1 MKKIY
6 LLLIALS
13 VSSIVQSQ
21 DNGDLEK
28 QFYIRFG
35 FSNPTNSYIG
45 IDDNSFW
52 DEVNKSGGVFELGQ
66 IFILNSIPLSDGL
79 RLGINVDYAEISYH
93 QLSAKT
99 TDDALGI
106 LKISSKI
113 GPSISYSP
121 ANKLVFDAFI
131 KAKIPWVAGL
141 TFIEDGSVNVNDENY
156 IGTLGFGFSTG
167 INVRYRFIMAG
178 FEFNKDSMKLE
189 NVDVKGEYFGNAS
202 DFNDD
207 KTPMPCMNFTFGF
220 CF

>member
-6 LLLIALS
+6 LLLIVLS

-21 DNGDLEK
+21 DSGDLEK

-52 DEVNKSGGVFELGQ
+52 DDVKKAGGVFELGQ

-79 RLGINVDYAEISYH
+79 RLGINVDYAEFSYH
-93 QLSAKT
+93 QLSSKS

-106 LKISSKI
+106 LKISSKV

-121 ANKLVFDAFI
+121 IKNLVFDAFI
-131 KAKIPWVAGL
+131 KAKIPWIAGL
-141 TFIEDGSVNVNDENY
+141 AFIEDGSVNYDEAY
-156 IGTLGFGFSTG
+156 SGTLGFGFSTG
-167 INVRYRFIMAG
+167 INVRYRFIMVG
-178 FEFNKDSMKLE
+178 FEYNRDSMKLE
-189 NVDVKGEYFGNAS
+189 NVDIPGEYFGNAS
-202 DFNDD
+202 DFDD
-207 KTPMPCMNFTFGF
+207 EKTPMPCVNFTFGF

>member
-1 MKKIY
+1 MKKIS
-6 LLLIALS
+6 LLLI
-13 VSSIVQSQ
+13 VSFIPLLGFTQ

-141 TFIEDGSVNVNDENY
+141 AFIEDGSVNVNDENY